1 MVNPDGE
8 GRARS
13 GKDLDAERRI
23 LAAAHE
29 VFLRRGTAG
38 ARMQEIADEAGV
50 NKALLHYYFR
60 NKERL
65 AQAVFEEAAVEMFG
79 FVFQLLRSPAAV
91 EEKVRAVVAAEVEFL
106 MARPYLPG
114 YILSEL
120 HHNPERITRIV
131 GTVGTPPLEVLR
143 SQLEEGA
150 RAGRL
155 RRIGVEEFVIDLV
168 SLTVFPFA
176 GRAMIEALLGMD
188 EERFRAFL
196 EARKR
201 GIPDLIL
208 NALRP

>member
-1 MVNPDGE
+1 
-8 GRARS
+8 
-13 GKDLDAERRI
+13 
-23 LAAAHE
+23 
-29 VFLRRGTAG
+29 
-38 ARMQEIADEAGV
+38 V

-65 AQAVFEEAAVEMFG
+65 AQAVFEGAAVEMFG
-79 FVFQLLRSPAAV
+79 FVFQLLRSPVAL

-120 HHNPERITRIV
+120 HHHPERITRIV
-131 GTVGTPPLEVLR
+131 ATVGTPPLEVLR
-143 SQLEEGA
+143 GQLEEGA

-155 RRIGVEEFVIDLV
+155 RRIGVEEFVVNLV

-176 GRAMIEALLGMD
+176 GREMIQALLGMD

>member
-1 MVNPDGE
+1 MG
-8 GRARS
+8 
-13 GKDLDAERRI
+13 GKDLDTERRI
-23 LAAAHE
+23 LGAAHE

-38 ARMQEIADEAGV
+38 ARMQEIADEVGV
-50 NKALLHYYFR
+50 NKALLHYYFW

-79 FVFQLLRSPAAV
+79 FVFQLLRSPAAL

-131 GTVGTPPLEVLR
+131 ATVGAPPLEVLR
-143 SQLEEGA
+143 GQLEEGA
-150 RAGRL
+150 RAGAL
-155 RRIGVEEFVIDLV
+155 RGIGVEEFVVNLV

-188 EERFRAFL
+188 EERFRAFV

-201 GIPDLIL
+201 GVAEFVLS
-208 NALRP
+208 ALRP

>member
-1 MVNPDGE
+1 M
-8 GRARS
+8 S

-23 LAAAHE
+23 LQAAHE

-65 AQAVFEEAAVEMFG
+65 AQAVFEAAAVEMFR
-79 FVFQLLRSPAAV
+79 FVFQLLRSPAAL
-91 EEKVRAVVAAEVEFL
+91 EEKVRAVVAAEVDFL

-131 GTVGTPPLEVLR
+131 ATVGTPPLEVLR
-143 SQLEEGA
+143 GQLEEGA
-150 RAGRL
+150 RAGTL
-155 RRIGVEEFVIDLV
+155 REIGVEEFVVNLV

-188 EERFRAFL
+188 DEHFRAFL

-201 GIPDLIL
+201 GIPEFIL

>member
-1 MVNPDGE
+1 MVNPGGE
-8 GRARS
+8 GEAT
-13 GKDLDAERRI
+13 GGEDLDAERRI

-65 AQAVFEEAAVEMFG
+65 AQAVFEAAAVEMFR
-79 FVFQLLRSPAAV
+79 FVFQLLRSPAAL
-91 EEKVRAVVAAEVEFL
+91 EEKVRAVVAAEVDFL

-131 GTVGTPPLEVLR
+131 AAVGTPPLEVLR
-143 SQLEEGA
+143 GQLEAGW
-150 RAGRL
+150 RAGSL
-155 RRIGVEEFVIDLV
+155 REIGVEEFVVNLV

-188 EERFRAFL
+188 EARFEGFVA
-196 EARKR
+196 ERKR
-201 GIPDLIL
+201 GIPEFVLS
-208 NALRP
+208 ALRP

>member
-1 MVNPDGE
+1 ME
-8 GRARS
+8 
-13 GKDLDAERRI
+13 GKDLDTERRI
-23 LAAAHE
+23 LGAAHE

-79 FVFQLLRSPAAV
+79 FVFQLLSSPAPL
-91 EEKVRAVVAAEVEFL
+91 EEKVRAVVAAEVDFL

-120 HHNPERITRIV
+120 HHSPERITRIV
-131 GTVGTPPLEVLR
+131 ATVGAPPLEVLR
-143 SQLEEGA
+143 GQLEEGA
-150 RAGRL
+150 RAGVL
-155 RRIGVEEFVIDLV
+155 RGIGVEEFVVNLV

-176 GRAMIEALLGMD
+176 GRAMIEALLGMG

-201 GIPDLIL
+201 GVAEFIL
-208 NALRP
+208 SALRP

>member
-8 GRARS
+8 EGAMSGR
-13 GKDLDAERRI
+13 DLDAERRI

-65 AQAVFEEAAVEMFG
+65 AQAVFEAAAVEMFG
-79 FVFQLLRSPAAV
+79 FVFQLLRSPAAL

-120 HHNPERITRIV
+120 HHHPERITRIV
-131 GTVGTPPLEVLR
+131 GTVGAPPLEVLR
-143 SQLEEGA
+143 GQLEEGA
-150 RAGRL
+150 RTGRL
-155 RRIGVEEFVIDLV
+155 RRMGVEEFVINLV

-176 GRAMIEALLGMD
+176 GRAMIEALLGMGG
-188 EERFRAFL
+188 ERFLAFL
-196 EARKR
+196 EERKQR
-201 GIPDLIL
+201 IPEFIL
-208 NALRP
+208 SALRP